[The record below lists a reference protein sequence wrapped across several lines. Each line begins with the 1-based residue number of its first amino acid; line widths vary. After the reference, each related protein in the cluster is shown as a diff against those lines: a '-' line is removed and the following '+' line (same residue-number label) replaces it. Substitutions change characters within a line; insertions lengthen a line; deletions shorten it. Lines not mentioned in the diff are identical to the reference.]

1 MAPSVSILTGFDCI
15 SNIESTVK
23 AMTFLNPF
31 LDQATQKNTRQIIL
45 PKYIPESK
53 ILNPK
58 NCCAHPCHLNPR
70 VAPLGMNV
78 E

>member
-1 MAPSVSILTGFDCI
+1 
-15 SNIESTVK
+15 
-23 AMTFLNPF
+23 MTFLNPF

-45 PKYIPESK
+45 PKYMPESK

-58 NCCAHPCHLNPR
+58 NSCAHPCHLNPR